1 MRTVIFEGR
10 EEPLAPLC
18 RRFEINLRTV
28 SSRIERGMC
37 VEDALRRAPRAYP
50 SNTKRNGPARPLAS
64 PDPLIKDAVDLMI
77 DLREVLL
84 SISPTPRRE
93 RILLGVRRWLLRAG
107 WR

>member
-50 SNTKRNGPARPLAS
+50 SNTKRNGPARPLVS